1 MRYGIRRGARGSVPM
16 TPLRASEHG
25 ERWWPVALAV
35 IVAAGLHVALPV
47 KYRLDPA
54 WVVPAVL
61 LALLAAL
68 VIGDPGRIDRQK
80 TWLRIVTGVVIA
92 FITVANLFAAVHL
105 VQDIITNN
113 KLFASNAT
121 GMLATGRVIWAT
133 NVIRTRSRTFCRP
146 SADDRR
152 DVPPV
157 LGLTGKAL

>member
-1 MRYGIRRGARGSVPM
+1 M
-16 TPLRASEHG
+16 
-25 ERWWPVALAV
+25 
-35 IVAAGLHVALPV
+35 
-47 KYRLDPA
+47 
-54 WVVPAVL
+54 
-61 LALLAAL
+61 
-68 VIGDPGRIDRQK
+68 
-80 TWLRIVTGVVIA
+80 IA

-121 GMLATGRVIWAT
+121 AMLATGGVIWAT
-133 NVIRTRSRTFCRP
+133 NVIRTRSRTFRRP